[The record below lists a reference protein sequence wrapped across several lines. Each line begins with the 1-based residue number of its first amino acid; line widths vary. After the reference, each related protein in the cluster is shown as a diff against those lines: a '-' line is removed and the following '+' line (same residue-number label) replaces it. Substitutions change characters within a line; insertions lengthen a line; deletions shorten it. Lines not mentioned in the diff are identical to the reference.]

1 MAVPGP
7 GETGGFERT
16 DAQRLHV
23 VAVELAALAQNG
35 LNYAGDRYEVSRY
48 HRMQELSAELLA
60 LLSDESAEDFRQ
72 ALLVERG
79 HATPKV
85 DVRAALFEDDRVLLV
100 QEARDGRWTLPGGWA
115 DAMDAPS
122 EAAAR
127 EFMEEAGIAVRIAIL
142 AAVHDGTRH
151 NAHSTGATGTPWH
164 IYKLL
169 FVADRIDDAPPV
181 AGLDGETTDV
191 GFFALDDLPDL
202 STGRTT
208 AAQLAMLLRH
218 HHDRGAPTEFD

>member
-1 MAVPGP
+1 MTTGP
-7 GETGGFERT
+7 GVPSAPERT
-16 DAQRLHV
+16 HAQRLHV

-35 LNYAGDRYEVSRY
+35 LTYAGDRYDVSRY
-48 HRMQELSAELLA
+48 HRMQEMSADMFA
-60 LLSDESAEDFRQ
+60 LLSEESADEFRQ

-100 QEARDGRWTLPGGWA
+100 REARDGRWTLPGGWA
-115 DAMDAPS
+115 DAMDTPS

-127 EFMEEAGIAVRIAIL
+127 EFAEEAGIAVRIATL

-151 NAHSTGATGTPWH
+151 NAHSAGATGTPWH
-164 IYKLL
+164 VYKLL
-169 FVADRIDDAPPV
+169 FVADRTDEAPPV

-191 GFFALDDLPDL
+191 GFFGLDDLPEL

-208 AAQLAMLLRH
+208 GAQLAMLLRH
-218 HHDRGAPTEFD
+218 HRDRDAPTEFD